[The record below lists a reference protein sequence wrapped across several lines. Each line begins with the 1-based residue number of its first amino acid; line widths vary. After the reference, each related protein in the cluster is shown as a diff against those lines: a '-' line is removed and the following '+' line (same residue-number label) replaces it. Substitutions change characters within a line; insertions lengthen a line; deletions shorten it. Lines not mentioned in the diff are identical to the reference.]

1 MAYYPRKWMLFSR
14 IIQVYLLV
22 EMSVQKEILLRN
34 GESEMNKKEVMELKR
49 RLKKDQCTFTKM
61 CGCYVNGNK
70 EKILTFQETFLNLE
84 EEEFYKYL
92 EIARKV
98 LSGTVGNNLLELSF
112 PLEEEEPGHRQH
124 SLMAIRADGLKN
136 TELVDIL
143 YDQIIQYYD
152 FVGNYLILLF
162 HDAYDVMTKTSD
174 GISVDESEE
183 VFEYILCAI
192 CPVEL
197 SKPGLG
203 YLEGENRIGSRIRDW
218 VVGVPEQGF
227 IFPAF
232 TDRSTDIHSVMYY
245 TKNAKDTHPE
255 LMEGVLGCASIR
267 TGMEKKKAF
276 QEIILNAVPD
286 EDKAKNLL
294 LDMQSEINDYV
305 IEQEETY
312 PESDEPILLTQET
325 VTSLMKNIEIPE
337 HVSEKIEK
345 SFQEEFVDEPP
356 VCEQMLHSKALSLC
370 EQRKKEKELQHQI
383 VTLQKRLNDSQEE
396 GQITLNVSP
405 EKASEI
411 TADFIDGQRCL
422 IIPINENEHATV
434 NGTLIE

>member
-1 MAYYPRKWMLFSR
+1 
-14 IIQVYLLV
+14 
-22 EMSVQKEILLRN
+22 
-34 GESEMNKKEVMELKR
+34 MELKSS
-49 RLKKDQCTFTKM
+49 LKKDQCTFTKM

-312 PESDEPILLTQET
+312 PESEEPVLLTQET

-356 VCEQMLHSKALSLC
+356 VCEQMLDSKALSLC

>member
-1 MAYYPRKWMLFSR
+1 
-14 IIQVYLLV
+14 
-22 EMSVQKEILLRN
+22 
-34 GESEMNKKEVMELKR
+34 MNKKDVMELKR

-305 IEQEETY
+305 IEQEEAY

-325 VTSLMKNIEIPE
+325 VTTLMKNIEIPE

-356 VCEQMLHSKALSLC
+356 VCEQMLDSKALSLC

>member
-1 MAYYPRKWMLFSR
+1 
-14 IIQVYLLV
+14 
-22 EMSVQKEILLRN
+22 
-34 GESEMNKKEVMELKR
+34 MNKKDVMELKR

-312 PESDEPILLTQET
+312 PESEEPILLTQET
-325 VTSLMKNIEIPE
+325 VTTLMKNIEIPE

-356 VCEQMLHSKALSLC
+356 VCEQMLDSKALSLC

>member
-1 MAYYPRKWMLFSR
+1 
-14 IIQVYLLV
+14 
-22 EMSVQKEILLRN
+22 
-34 GESEMNKKEVMELKR
+34 MNKKEVMELKR

-305 IEQEETY
+305 IEQEEAY
-312 PESDEPILLTQET
+312 PESEEPVLLTQET

-356 VCEQMLHSKALSLC
+356 VCEQMLDSKALSLC

>member
-1 MAYYPRKWMLFSR
+1 
-14 IIQVYLLV
+14 
-22 EMSVQKEILLRN
+22 
-34 GESEMNKKEVMELKR
+34 MELKR

-312 PESDEPILLTQET
+312 PESEEPILLTQET

-345 SFQEEFVDEPP
+345 SFQEEFVDAPP
-356 VCEQMLHSKALSLC
+356 VCEQMLDSKALSLC

>member
-1 MAYYPRKWMLFSR
+1 
-14 IIQVYLLV
+14 
-22 EMSVQKEILLRN
+22 
-34 GESEMNKKEVMELKR
+34 MELKR

-312 PESDEPILLTQET
+312 PESEEPILLTQET

-345 SFQEEFVDEPP
+345 SFQEEFVDAPP
-356 VCEQMLHSKALSLC
+356 VCEQMLDSKALSLC

-383 VTLQKRLNDSQEE
+383 VTLQKRLNNSQEE

>member
-1 MAYYPRKWMLFSR
+1 
-14 IIQVYLLV
+14 
-22 EMSVQKEILLRN
+22 
-34 GESEMNKKEVMELKR
+34 MNKKDVMELKR

-356 VCEQMLHSKALSLC
+356 VCEQMLDSKALSLC

-422 IIPINENEHATV
+422 IVPINENEHATV

>member
-1 MAYYPRKWMLFSR
+1 
-14 IIQVYLLV
+14 
-22 EMSVQKEILLRN
+22 
-34 GESEMNKKEVMELKR
+34 MNKKEVMELKR

-305 IEQEETY
+305 IEQEEIY
-312 PESDEPILLTQET
+312 PESEEPILLTQET

-345 SFQEEFVDEPP
+345 SFQEEFVDAPP
-356 VCEQMLHSKALSLC
+356 VCEQMLDSKALSLC

-396 GQITLNVSP
+396 GQITLNVSL

>member
-1 MAYYPRKWMLFSR
+1 
-14 IIQVYLLV
+14 
-22 EMSVQKEILLRN
+22 
-34 GESEMNKKEVMELKR
+34 MNKKEVMELKR

-325 VTSLMKNIEIPE
+325 VTTLMKNIEIPE

-345 SFQEEFVDEPP
+345 SFQEEFVDAPP
-356 VCEQMLHSKALSLC
+356 VCEQMLDSKALSLC

>member
-1 MAYYPRKWMLFSR
+1 
-14 IIQVYLLV
+14 
-22 EMSVQKEILLRN
+22 
-34 GESEMNKKEVMELKR
+34 MNKKDVMELKR

-305 IEQEETY
+305 IEQEEIY
-312 PESDEPILLTQET
+312 PESEEPILLTQET
-325 VTSLMKNIEIPE
+325 VTTLMKNIEIPE

-345 SFQEEFVDEPP
+345 SFQEEFVDAPP
-356 VCEQMLHSKALSLC
+356 VCEQMLDSKALSLC

>member
-1 MAYYPRKWMLFSR
+1 
-14 IIQVYLLV
+14 
-22 EMSVQKEILLRN
+22 
-34 GESEMNKKEVMELKR
+34 MNKKEVMELKR

-124 SLMAIRADGLKN
+124 SLMAIRADGLKS
-136 TELVDIL
+136 TELVDTL

-305 IEQEETY
+305 IEQEEIY
-312 PESDEPILLTQET
+312 PESEEPILLTQET
-325 VTSLMKNIEIPE
+325 VTTLMKNIEIPE

-356 VCEQMLHSKALSLC
+356 VCEQMLDSKALSLC

>member
-1 MAYYPRKWMLFSR
+1 
-14 IIQVYLLV
+14 
-22 EMSVQKEILLRN
+22 
-34 GESEMNKKEVMELKR
+34 MNKKEVMELKR

-245 TKNAKDTHPE
+245 TQNAKDTHPE

-312 PESDEPILLTQET
+312 PESEEPILLTQET
-325 VTSLMKNIEIPE
+325 VTTLMKNIEIPE

-345 SFQEEFVDEPP
+345 SFQEEFVDAPP
-356 VCEQMLHSKALSLC
+356 VCEQMLDSKALSLC

>member
-1 MAYYPRKWMLFSR
+1 
-14 IIQVYLLV
+14 
-22 EMSVQKEILLRN
+22 
-34 GESEMNKKEVMELKR
+34 MNKKDVMELKR

-312 PESDEPILLTQET
+312 PESEEPVLLTQET

-356 VCEQMLHSKALSLC
+356 VCEQMLDSKALSLC

>member
-1 MAYYPRKWMLFSR
+1 
-14 IIQVYLLV
+14 
-22 EMSVQKEILLRN
+22 
-34 GESEMNKKEVMELKR
+34 MELKR

-203 YLEGENRIGSRIRDW
+203 YLEGETRIGSRIRDW

-312 PESDEPILLTQET
+312 PESEEPILLTQET
-325 VTSLMKNIEIPE
+325 VTTLMKNIEIPE

-345 SFQEEFVDEPP
+345 SFQEEFVDAPP
-356 VCEQMLHSKALSLC
+356 VCEQMLDSKALSLC

>member
-1 MAYYPRKWMLFSR
+1 
-14 IIQVYLLV
+14 
-22 EMSVQKEILLRN
+22 
-34 GESEMNKKEVMELKR
+34 MELKR

-305 IEQEETY
+305 IEQEEAY
-312 PESDEPILLTQET
+312 PESEEPILLTQET
-325 VTSLMKNIEIPE
+325 VTTLMKNIEIPE

-356 VCEQMLHSKALSLC
+356 VCEQMLDSKALSLC

>member
-1 MAYYPRKWMLFSR
+1 
-14 IIQVYLLV
+14 
-22 EMSVQKEILLRN
+22 
-34 GESEMNKKEVMELKR
+34 MNKKEVMELKR

-305 IEQEETY
+305 IEQEEIY
-312 PESDEPILLTQET
+312 PESEEPILLTQET
-325 VTSLMKNIEIPE
+325 VTTLMKNIEIPE

-345 SFQEEFVDEPP
+345 SFQEEFVDAPP
-356 VCEQMLHSKALSLC
+356 VCEQMLDSKALSLC

-383 VTLQKRLNDSQEE
+383 VTLQMRLNDSQEE

>member
-1 MAYYPRKWMLFSR
+1 
-14 IIQVYLLV
+14 
-22 EMSVQKEILLRN
+22 
-34 GESEMNKKEVMELKR
+34 MNKKEVMELKR

-312 PESDEPILLTQET
+312 PESEEPILLTQET
-325 VTSLMKNIEIPE
+325 VTTLMKNIEIPE

-345 SFQEEFVDEPP
+345 SFQEEFVDAPP
-356 VCEQMLHSKALSLC
+356 VCEQMLDSQALSLC

>member
-1 MAYYPRKWMLFSR
+1 
-14 IIQVYLLV
+14 
-22 EMSVQKEILLRN
+22 
-34 GESEMNKKEVMELKR
+34 MELKR

-356 VCEQMLHSKALSLC
+356 VCEQMLDSKALSLC

-422 IIPINENEHATV
+422 IVPINENEHATV

>member
-1 MAYYPRKWMLFSR
+1 
-14 IIQVYLLV
+14 
-22 EMSVQKEILLRN
+22 
-34 GESEMNKKEVMELKR
+34 MNKKEVMELKR

-124 SLMAIRADGLKN
+124 SLMVIRADGLKN

-312 PESDEPILLTQET
+312 PESEEPILLTQET
-325 VTSLMKNIEIPE
+325 VTTLMKNIEIHE

-356 VCEQMLHSKALSLC
+356 VCEQMLDSKALSLC

>member
-1 MAYYPRKWMLFSR
+1 
-14 IIQVYLLV
+14 
-22 EMSVQKEILLRN
+22 
-34 GESEMNKKEVMELKR
+34 MNKKEVLELKR

-70 EKILTFQETFLNLE
+70 EKVVTFQEIFLNLE

-92 EIARKV
+92 ELARKV
-98 LSGTVGNNLLELSF
+98 MSGTVGNNLLELEF
-112 PLEEEEPGHRQH
+112 PIEEEAPGQRQH
-124 SLMAIRADGLKN
+124 SLMALRADGLK
-136 TELVDIL
+136 TPELLEIL

-152 FVGNYLILLF
+152 YVGNYLILMF
-162 HDAYDVMTKTSD
+162 HDAYDVMTRTSD
-174 GISVDESEE
+174 NQKLDESEE
-183 VFEYILCAI
+183 VFEYIMCAI

-218 VVGVPEQGF
+218 VVGVPDQGF

-255 LMEGVLGCASIR
+255 LMEGVLGCPSKR
-267 TGMEKKKAF
+267 TGTEKKKAF
-276 QEIILNAVPD
+276 QEIILNAMPD
-286 EDKAKNLL
+286 EDKGKELL
-294 LDMQSEINDYV
+294 LDIQSEISDY
-305 IEQEETY
+305 IAEQEETY
-312 PESDEPILLTQET
+312 PESEEPILLTQET
-325 VTSLMKNIEIPE
+325 VSTLMSNIEIPE
-337 HVSEKIEK
+337 HVTEKIEK
-345 SFQEEFVDEPP
+345 SFQEEFVDAPP
-356 VCEQMLHSKALSLC
+356 VCDQMLDSKAISLC

-383 VTLQKRLNDSQEE
+383 VTLQKRLNDAQEE

-405 EKASEI
+405 EKAAEI

-422 IIPINENEHATV
+422 IIPLGENEHATV
-434 NGTLIE
+434 NGTLLD

>member
-1 MAYYPRKWMLFSR
+1 
-14 IIQVYLLV
+14 
-22 EMSVQKEILLRN
+22 
-34 GESEMNKKEVMELKR
+34 MELKR

-61 CGCYVNGNK
+61 CGCYVNSNK

-312 PESDEPILLTQET
+312 PESEEPILLTQET

-345 SFQEEFVDEPP
+345 SFQEEFVDAPP
-356 VCEQMLHSKALSLC
+356 VCEQMLDSKALSLC

>member
-1 MAYYPRKWMLFSR
+1 
-14 IIQVYLLV
+14 
-22 EMSVQKEILLRN
+22 
-34 GESEMNKKEVMELKR
+34 MELKR

-174 GISVDESEE
+174 GISMDESEE

-305 IEQEETY
+305 IEQEEIY
-312 PESDEPILLTQET
+312 PESEEPILLTQET
-325 VTSLMKNIEIPE
+325 VTTLMKNIEIPE

-345 SFQEEFVDEPP
+345 SFQEEFVDAPP
-356 VCEQMLHSKALSLC
+356 VCEQMLDSKALSLC
-370 EQRKKEKELQHQI
+370 EHRKKEKELQHQI

>member
-1 MAYYPRKWMLFSR
+1 
-14 IIQVYLLV
+14 
-22 EMSVQKEILLRN
+22 
-34 GESEMNKKEVMELKR
+34 MELKR

-305 IEQEETY
+305 IEQEEIY
-312 PESDEPILLTQET
+312 PESEEPILLTQET
-325 VTSLMKNIEIPE
+325 VTTLMKNIEIPE

-356 VCEQMLHSKALSLC
+356 VCEQMLDSKALSLC

>member
-1 MAYYPRKWMLFSR
+1 
-14 IIQVYLLV
+14 
-22 EMSVQKEILLRN
+22 
-34 GESEMNKKEVMELKR
+34 MNKKEVMELKR

-305 IEQEETY
+305 IEQEEIY
-312 PESDEPILLTQET
+312 PESEEPILLTQET
-325 VTSLMKNIEIPE
+325 VTTLMKNIEIPE

-356 VCEQMLHSKALSLC
+356 VCEQMLDSKALSLC

>member
-1 MAYYPRKWMLFSR
+1 
-14 IIQVYLLV
+14 
-22 EMSVQKEILLRN
+22 
-34 GESEMNKKEVMELKR
+34 MELKR

-312 PESDEPILLTQET
+312 PESEEPVLLTQET

-356 VCEQMLHSKALSLC
+356 VCEQMLDSKALSLC

-434 NGTLIE
+434 NGILIE

>member
-1 MAYYPRKWMLFSR
+1 
-14 IIQVYLLV
+14 
-22 EMSVQKEILLRN
+22 
-34 GESEMNKKEVMELKR
+34 MNKKEVMELKR

-70 EKILTFQETFLNLE
+70 EKILTFQETFLNLD

-312 PESDEPILLTQET
+312 PESEEPVLLTQET

-356 VCEQMLHSKALSLC
+356 VCEQMLDSKALSLC

>member
-1 MAYYPRKWMLFSR
+1 
-14 IIQVYLLV
+14 
-22 EMSVQKEILLRN
+22 
-34 GESEMNKKEVMELKR
+34 MNKKEVMELKR

-312 PESDEPILLTQET
+312 PESEEPILLTQET

-345 SFQEEFVDEPP
+345 SFQEEFVDAPP
-356 VCEQMLHSKALSLC
+356 VCEQMLDSKALSLC

-383 VTLQKRLNDSQEE
+383 VTLQKRLNDSQED

>member
-1 MAYYPRKWMLFSR
+1 
-14 IIQVYLLV
+14 
-22 EMSVQKEILLRN
+22 
-34 GESEMNKKEVMELKR
+34 MNKKDVMELKR

-305 IEQEETY
+305 IEQEEIY
-312 PESDEPILLTQET
+312 PESEEPILLTQET
-325 VTSLMKNIEIPE
+325 VTTLMKNIEIPE

-356 VCEQMLHSKALSLC
+356 VCEQMLDSKALSLC

>member
-1 MAYYPRKWMLFSR
+1 
-14 IIQVYLLV
+14 
-22 EMSVQKEILLRN
+22 
-34 GESEMNKKEVMELKR
+34 MNKKEVMELKR

-325 VTSLMKNIEIPE
+325 VTTLMKNIEIPE

-345 SFQEEFVDEPP
+345 SFQEEFVDAPP
-356 VCEQMLHSKALSLC
+356 VCEQMLDSKALSLC

-422 IIPINENEHATV
+422 IIPINEDEHATV

>member
-1 MAYYPRKWMLFSR
+1 
-14 IIQVYLLV
+14 
-22 EMSVQKEILLRN
+22 
-34 GESEMNKKEVMELKR
+34 MNKKEVMELKR

-345 SFQEEFVDEPP
+345 SFQEEFVDAPP
-356 VCEQMLHSKALSLC
+356 VCEQMLDSKALSLC

>member
-1 MAYYPRKWMLFSR
+1 
-14 IIQVYLLV
+14 
-22 EMSVQKEILLRN
+22 
-34 GESEMNKKEVMELKR
+34 MNKKDVMELKR

-312 PESDEPILLTQET
+312 PESEGPVLLTQET

-356 VCEQMLHSKALSLC
+356 VCEQMLDSKALSLC

>member
-1 MAYYPRKWMLFSR
+1 
-14 IIQVYLLV
+14 
-22 EMSVQKEILLRN
+22 
-34 GESEMNKKEVMELKR
+34 MNKKEVMELKR

-312 PESDEPILLTQET
+312 PESEEPVLLTQET

-356 VCEQMLHSKALSLC
+356 VCEQMLDSKALSLC